1 MPPPRRV
8 PLRPP
13 AGQTDRV
20 HTLRVAAD
28 NLSSVG
34 RANAFWMTWNLFL
47 AFIPAAL
54 APVLFR
60 HRGDRTPLWWTGVAV
75 FGLFLPNAP
84 YVITDLV
91 HLNNAMESAGDDMAR
106 LTGVLPVFAAFIGL
120 GVLAYTFSLM
130 ELGRYLDHVGLGAR
144 RLPIELGVH
153 ALAAV
158 GVVLGRFARLNSWE
172 PFTEPQG
179 TLERVVLTLSA
190 RWAPVL
196 VVGMFVLTWLS
207 YTVTR
212 TLVEAAARSVRSAL
226 TPGTA

>member
-1 MPPPRRV
+1 M
-8 PLRPP
+8 
-13 AGQTDRV
+13 
-20 HTLRVAAD
+20 HTLRVAVD
-28 NLSSVG
+28 NLSGFG

-60 HRGDRTPLWWTGVAV
+60 HRGDRTPLWWAGVAV

-91 HLNNAMESAGDDMAR
+91 HLNNSMERAGTDMAR
-106 LTGVLPVFAAFIGL
+106 LTAVLPVYAVFIGL
-120 GVLAYTFSLM
+120 GVLAYTFSLI
-130 ELGRYLDHVGLGAR
+130 ELGRYLDRIGLAAR
-144 RLPIELGVH
+144 RVPIELGVH
-153 ALAAV
+153 FLAAV

-172 PFTEPQG
+172 PFTQPQG
-179 TLERVVLTLSA
+179 TVERVVLTLSA
-190 RWAPVL
+190 RWAPVFVL
-196 VVGMFVLTWLS
+196 GMFVLTWLS

-212 TLVEAAARSVRSAL
+212 TLIEATARSVRSAF